1 VIARAPAAGIAR
13 VPVDALLALAIAV
26 ELEIEVWFSGGIS
39 AWHRPLAAAAAVL
52 YAAPI
57 VIRRRWPAT
66 ALMACGA
73 VIVWQALVGAHLDAA
88 NGVLLPPVVLAYS
101 AGAGLDLRRGLRALA
116 VAAGL
121 FGAFL
126 VVSGAERA
134 SVDGVATGASFLALF
149 MIVPWLVGRVARERG
164 RRAEGFALL
173 AAQTAA
179 EHAEHERAVVTKER
193 ARIGGELQDII
204 AHSVT
209 AMVIQAGGARQL
221 LRSDPDRARESILAV
236 EHAGREALAD
246 LRRLVGM
253 LRKDD
258 DPRAL
263 APQPG
268 LDELAALMRSTQESG
283 LTCELRIEGE
293 QVDLTPG
300 VDLVA
305 YRIVE
310 AALALAS
317 AHGSRSARVA
327 VHHGPQSLRLTIG
340 ADGPAPDIDREL
352 PGLHERVGLYGGEL
366 RADIADEGR
375 YLIQARLPLGTGV
388 LA

>member
-1 VIARAPAAGIAR
+1 VIVRAHATGITR
-13 VPVDALLALAIAV
+13 SRIDALLALAIAF
-26 ELEIEVWFSGGIS
+26 ELEFEVWLGSGIPAS
-39 AWHRPLAAAAAVL
+39 HRPVTAIAAVL

-57 VIRRRWPAT
+57 AARRRWPGL
-66 ALMACGA
+66 ALVACSA
-73 VIVWQALVGAHLDAA
+73 VILGQAFLGAHLDAA

-101 AGAGLDLRRGLRALA
+101 AGAGLALRRGLVAVA

-126 VVSGAERA
+126 AVSGAHRA
-134 SVDGVATGASFLALF
+134 SVGGIAAGASFLALF
-149 MIVPWLVGRVARERG
+149 LVVPWLVGRVARERG
-164 RRAEGFALL
+164 RRAQGFALL
-173 AAQTAA
+173 AAQAA
-179 EHAEHERAVVTKER
+179 ADHAEHERTVVTQER
-193 ARIGGELQDII
+193 VRIGGELQDII

-209 AMVIQAGGARQL
+209 AMVIQAGGAQQFV
-221 LRSDPDRARESILAV
+221 RSDPDRARESILAV
-236 EHAGREALAD
+236 EQTGRETLAD

-263 APQPG
+263 VPQPG
-268 LDELAALMRSTQESG
+268 LDELAALMRSTHESG
-283 LTCELRIEGE
+283 LTCRLRMEGE
-293 QVDLTPG
+293 RVDLTPG

-305 YRIVE
+305 YRVIE

-317 AHGSRSARVA
+317 AHGSRTASVI
-327 VHHGPQSLRLTIG
+327 VHYRPQSLRLAIG

-366 RADIADEGR
+366 RASIPDGSG
-375 YLIQARLPLGTGV
+375 YVIQARLPLGAGV